1 MRVLAYYGKNDIRDE
16 EWPRQKKL
24 PAGSV
29 RVEVRATTLGERDR
43 FSYLN
48 GGWKAPYVVGAAASG
63 LVVESLDE
71 SLKAGQP
78 VVLWLPSGSEQGLA
92 AENVLVPI
100 ECVCKVEK
108 AVSYSDLSIA
118 PHIAALLAALPKT
131 EGVRCTVLGES
142 PQAEMLRQ
150 ILPLKGYSLTKEGES
165 SKVTFCVNADASLLD
180 RAIEVTNK
188 GGTIQVLSIGDDS
201 PWGKWSLAQNRGLCF
216 NFDAA
221 FGRAEVEEA
230 VRLLTEGSLSF
241 AAGRRI
247 FVWDDVEKAFEALGE
262 GSMVTLTQE
271 SFPEPYFP

>member
-16 EWPRQKKL
+16 EWPRQKKI
-24 PAGSV
+24 PSGYV
-29 RVEVRATTLGERDR
+29 RVEVRAVTLGERDR
-43 FSYLN
+43 FSYLK
-48 GGWKAPYVVGAAASG
+48 GEWKAPYVVGAAASG
-63 LVVESLDE
+63 LVVESADE

-78 VVLWLPSGSEQGLA
+78 IVLWLNGEAEQGLA

-108 AVSYSDLSIA
+108 AISYADLSIA

-150 ILPLKGYSLTKEGES
+150 ILPLKGYFLTNDGEAS
-165 SKVTFCVNADASLLD
+165 DVTFCANADASLLD

-201 PWGKWSLAQNRGLCF
+201 PWEKWPLAQNRGLCF

-221 FGRAEVEEA
+221 FSGAEVEEA
-230 VRLLTEGSLSF
+230 VKLLTGGSLSF
-241 AAGRRI
+241 AAGRRTFI
-247 FVWDDVEKAFEALGE
+247 WDDVDPAFQALGE

>member
-24 PAGSV
+24 PQGYV
-29 RVEVRATTLGERDR
+29 RVEVRAATLGERDR
-43 FSYLN
+43 FSYLK

-63 LVVESLDE
+63 LVVESTDE

-78 VVLWLPSGSEQGLA
+78 VVAWLPSGSEQGLA

-108 AVSYSDLSIA
+108 AVSYADLSIA

-131 EGVRCTVLGES
+131 EGVRCAVLGES

-150 ILPLKGYSLTKEGES
+150 ILPLKGYSLTKEGEAS
-165 SKVTFCVNADASLLD
+165 EVTFCANADASLLD
-180 RAIEVTNK
+180 SAIEVTNK
-188 GGTIQVLSIGDDS
+188 RGTIQVLSIGDDS
-201 PWGKWSLAQNRGLCF
+201 PWGKWPLAQNRGLCF
-216 NFDAA
+216 NFDAT
-221 FGRAEVEEA
+221 FSGAEVEEA
-230 VRLLTEGSLSF
+230 VRLLTGGSLSF